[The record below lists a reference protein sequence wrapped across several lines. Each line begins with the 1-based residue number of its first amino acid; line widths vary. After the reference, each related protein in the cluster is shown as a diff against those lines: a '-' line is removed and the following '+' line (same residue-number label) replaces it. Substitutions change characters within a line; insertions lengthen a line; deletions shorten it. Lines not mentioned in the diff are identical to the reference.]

1 MAPLVQRYFARRGFT
16 RQTTELQFFEQRIDV
31 YGYSSREDLAV
42 AVELKLEKWPRAVE
56 QGLLYQLCADFVYLA
71 MPAAS
76 IPRVPEDLLREHGL
90 GLISV
95 SEGGRCRVALHAG
108 RSKLVHPEYKLTYAR
123 MLSGED
129 ECQPRRRQS

>member
-16 RQTTELQFFEQRIDV
+16 RQTTELQFYEQKIDV
-31 YGYSSREDLAV
+31 YGYSSREDLTV

-56 QGLLYQLCADFVYLA
+56 QGLLYQLCADLVYLA

-76 IPRVPEDLLREHGL
+76 VPRVPEELLSQHGL

-95 SEGGRCRVALHAG
+95 SDSGRCRVALHAS
-108 RSKLVHPEYKLTYAR
+108 RSTLVHLEYRSTYAR